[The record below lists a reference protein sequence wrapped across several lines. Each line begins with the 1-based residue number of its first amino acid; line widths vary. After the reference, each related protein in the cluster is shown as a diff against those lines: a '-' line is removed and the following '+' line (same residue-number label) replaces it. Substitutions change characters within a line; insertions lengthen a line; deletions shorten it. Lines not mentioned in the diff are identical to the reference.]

1 MSEDALKQTLDLRA
15 KRLQEREQ
23 GDIRKV
29 LSLPE
34 GRRFVW
40 KLMSDAGV
48 FRSSFTGN
56 SQTFFN
62 EGQRNMGLVILNQVM
77 GAKPEAFTQMQAE
90 AASEKRQHDEELKKA
105 QEAK

>member
-1 MSEDALKQTLDLRA
+1 MSDDSIKQVMDLRA

-62 EGQRNMGLVILNQVM
+62 EGQRNMGLMVLNQVM
-77 GAKPEAFTQMQAE
+77 AAKADAFSQMQAE
-90 AASEKRQHDEELKKA
+90 AASEKRQQDEELKKA

>member
-1 MSEDALKQTLDLRA
+1 MSDAEVTRVIDLRA

-77 GAKPEAFTQMQAE
+77 TAKPDAFTQMQAE
-90 AASEKRQHDEELKKA
+90 AASEKRQQDEELKKA